1 MSRGWGFALP
11 SASDGF
17 LRNATGHVEG
27 ILSRPGTDV
36 HLLMTLASNLSP
48 CIRTVNVQS
57 GQGQGQCPP
66 CPRGSFGVRASGFQW
81 NKHDTTCNV
90 KFHRLA
96 CVSLNASR
104 SRETT
109 DVFSLVGKSMERSP
123 SFRLGRHNS
132 CVGKLYWQC
141 WHLGPCCHSW
151 GMLQLLSSGQPVL

>member
-1 MSRGWGFALP
+1 MSRGRGFALP

-48 CIRTVNVQS
+48 RIRTVNVQS

-81 NKHDTTCNV
+81 NKHDTTCNI

-96 CVSLNASR
+96 CVSLNASC

-109 DVFSLVGKSMERSP
+109 DVFSLVGKSMERVHPSDLEGRTAVWGSSP
-123 SFRLGRHNS
+123 GS
-132 CVGKLYWQC
+132 VGT
-141 WHLGPCCHSW
+141 W
-151 GMLQLLSSGQPVL
+151 GLVATHGA